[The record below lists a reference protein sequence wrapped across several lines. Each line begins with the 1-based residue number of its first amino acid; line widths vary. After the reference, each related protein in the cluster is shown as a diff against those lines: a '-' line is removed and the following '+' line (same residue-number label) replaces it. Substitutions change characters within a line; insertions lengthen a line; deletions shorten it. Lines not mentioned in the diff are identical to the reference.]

1 MDCEDG
7 QLRVTYPAQKA
18 KEVCPKTWRKN
29 NQSKQFVGCFARV
42 FQEGF
47 KGMLYYVVICGN
59 HFIIKWLGVYVEC
72 ICCGSSSFLD
82 HGVFNQGRD
91 SGCAGI

>member
-1 MDCEDG
+1 MDCEDS
-7 QLRVTYPAQKA
+7 QVRVIYHAQKA
-18 KEVCPKTWRKN
+18 EEECPKTWRKN

-59 HFIIKWLGVYVEC
+59 HFIIKWLGVHVEC

-82 HGVFNQGRD
+82 HGVFNQGGE
-91 SGCAGI
+91 SVCAGI